1 MTVFVDMLLEGRK
14 EYLSKYA
21 DKPGVKD
28 VLDKF

>member
-21 DKPGVKD
+21 DEPEVAN
-28 VLDKF
+28 VL